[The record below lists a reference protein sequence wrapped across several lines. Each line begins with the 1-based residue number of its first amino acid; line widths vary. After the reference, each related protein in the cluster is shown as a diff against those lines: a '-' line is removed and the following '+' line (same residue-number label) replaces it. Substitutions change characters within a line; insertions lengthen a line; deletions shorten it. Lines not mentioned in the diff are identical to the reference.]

1 MTDYQQSQVTVNEFI
16 DYCNSYYG
24 IDGIYDMNATIQQ
37 ISECCCLYF
46 TIVGDSFEGDTM
58 DRERVREL
66 LYWKHG
72 LILDPTS

>member
-1 MTDYQQSQVTVNEFI
+1 MQDLKDFI
-16 DYCNSYYG
+16 QYCNNYYG
-24 IDGIYDMNATIQQ
+24 VDGLYDMNASLEQ
-37 ISECCCLYF
+37 IKDCCYLYI

-66 LYWKHG
+66 LYWRHS

>member
-1 MTDYQQSQVTVNEFI
+1 MYMQDLKDFI
-16 DYCNSYYG
+16 QYCNNYYG
-24 IDGIYDMNATIQQ
+24 VDGLYDMNASLEQ
-37 ISECCCLYF
+37 IKDCCYLYI

-66 LYWKHG
+66 LYWRHG